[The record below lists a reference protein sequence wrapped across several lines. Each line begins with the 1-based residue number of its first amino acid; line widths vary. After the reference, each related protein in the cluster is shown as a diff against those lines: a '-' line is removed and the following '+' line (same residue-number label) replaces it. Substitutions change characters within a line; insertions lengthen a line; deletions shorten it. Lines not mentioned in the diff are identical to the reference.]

1 MINTDTN
8 LNNNPRFFD
17 GKRAALHCISSALT
31 SAEQVRIATAYFE
44 GSGFQ
49 ALQNVLSG
57 KKIKLLVGR
66 EEGGEDSLREVLQ
79 EFINEL
85 SYGPMEN
92 RTRSMRQMLEA
103 LEQGMMT
110 VSVGASLPSCDQPSG
125 CNWTV
130 YLWRENSK
138 YSNYR

>member
-1 MINTDTN
+1 
-8 LNNNPRFFD
+8 
-17 GKRAALHCISSALT
+17 
-31 SAEQVRIATAYFE
+31 
-44 GSGFQ
+44 
-49 ALQNVLSG
+49 G
-57 KKIKLLVGR
+57 KKVRLLVGR

-110 VSVGASLPSCDQPSG
+110 VSVGASLPQDTPIMDARYIYHHAKLYIADKTT
-125 CNWTV
+125 TV
-130 YLWRENSK
+130 VTSANFSYHGLCISHEAGITINNAEDVA
-138 YSNYR
+138 YFV

>member
-1 MINTDTN
+1 MINTDNN
-8 LNNNPRFFD
+8 LNNNSRFFD
-17 GKRAALHCISSALT
+17 GKRAALQCISSALT

-57 KKIKLLVGR
+57 KKVKLLVGR

-92 RTRSMRQMLEA
+92 RTHSMRQMLEA
-103 LEQGMMT
+103 
-110 VSVGASLPSCDQPSG
+110 
-125 CNWTV
+125 
-130 YLWRENSK
+130 
-138 YSNYR
+138 